1 MPLFPNLRQRANLP
15 ELMDQTDSD
24 PDLLN
29 RTLEQFD
36 WINRV
41 VARSRH
47 LLKQFVIRHM
57 LASPESE
64 YHLIDLGAGACE
76 TSVWL
81 LQYCRRRGL
90 RLRVTACDHDP
101 RVVAFAR
108 RHYGATP
115 GLNILERD
123 VAALDDLA
131 PFDFVFANHLL
142 HHLSEADITA
152 LFAQLERFPQAGVL
166 LNDLRRSRFAYAAFY
181 LASCAF
187 LRGSFARSDGLL
199 SICKGFTVD
208 ELLSM
213 AATAAPTPLLRYRI
227 TRLFPNRIIVW
238 RPPGSIGPSRGAP

>member
-1 MPLFPNLRQRANLP
+1 MPLFPNLSQRANLP

-36 WINRV
+36 WINRLLT
-41 VARSRH
+41 RSRH
-47 LLKQFVIRHM
+47 LLKRYVVRRM

-76 TSVWL
+76 TSAWL

-108 RHYGATP
+108 RHYGETP
-115 GLNILERD
+115 GLKILERD
-123 VAALDDLA
+123 LAALDDLA
-131 PFDFVFANHLL
+131 PFDFVYANHLR
-142 HHLSEADITA
+142 HHLSDAGILA
-152 LFAQLERFPQAGVL
+152 LLAQLERVPRAGVL
-166 LNDLRRSRFAYAAFY
+166 LNDLRRSRLAYTAFE
-181 LASCAF
+181 LFSQAL

-208 ELLSM
+208 ELVSM
-213 AATAAPTPLLRYRI
+213 AATAAPDTLHRYRI
-227 TRLFPNRIIVW
+227 TRLFPSRIIVW
-238 RPPGSIGPSRGAP
+238 RPPGSIDPSRGES